1 MTDNGTTVNI
11 AGSGDATYF
20 NVNGYASIEVL
31 ATAVAGYGILNV
43 TDTAASTTVKL
54 NSRGNSYINGGNF
67 GVGLTVPTAKLHVLD
82 NIALVADGASQD
94 SVSYYP
100 FGVTR
105 AASASNIAY
114 IGMTRAGNIAFGI
127 GMSTGNALIMGATT
141 STTQVITAAFSL
153 TQTGTLTVSGDVVA
167 YGSPSDISLKI
178 IKEKIPNALDS
189 VLKLNG
195 YKFDWKEP
203 NEIANIK
210 EDIGVI
216 AQEVEELFPELV
228 RKNEDTGFKSVRY
241 QGLIG
246 VLIEAM
252 KEQQKQIDELKA
264 LIKL

>member
-1 MTDNGTTVNI
+1 MVNNST
-11 AGSGDATYF
+11 AYN
-20 NVNGYASIEVL
+20 NVLVL
-31 ATAVAGYGILNV
+31 
-43 TDTAASTTVKL
+43 D
-54 NSRGNSYINGGNF
+54 RGNVGI
-67 GVGLTVPTAKLHVLD
+67 GLTAPTAKLHVLD

-105 AASASNIAY
+105 AASASNLAY

-141 STTQVITAAFSL
+141 PSTQVITSALSL

-167 YGSPSDISLKI
+167 YGSPSDIALKN
-178 IKEKIPNALDS
+178 IKEKVPNALDS

-216 AQEVEELFPELV
+216 AQEVEEFFPELV
-228 RKNEDTGFKSVRY
+228 RKNEDTGMKSVRY
-241 QGLIG
+241 QGLIS
-246 VLIEAM
+246 VLIEAI
-252 KEQQKQIDELKA
+252 KEQQNQIDDLQKQINYLTENK
-264 LIKL
+264 